1 MLLVATILPLLV
13 WQRRA
18 VRLDGRNASRSAG
31 TRHRHGVRDV
41 LVAGSGARPTRLSG
55 LLLYRASVKR
65 LLAGLAALFGLLER
79 ALEPI
84 WVWTIGG
91 KKPGVIVIGA
101 TAANVWLDSRRST
114 G

>member
-1 MLLVATILPLLV
+1 MRVVRPAPGTVTASEMFWLLALGPGQL
-13 WQRRA
+13 A
-18 VRLDGRNASRSAG
+18 C
-31 TRHRHGVRDV
+31 
-41 LVAGSGARPTRLSG
+41 G

-65 LLAGLAALFGLLER
+65 LLAGLAALLGLLVR